1 MNISRRKGR
10 YGVDAPYV
18 PMLMIAGAIVGI
30 GLIVFAHM
38 VQLWITVIILLVLAS
53 CYLHTTMPKI
63 AFILVLMA
71 LCTSCAS
78 SQKSGSTQFPLGAY
92 KIRSAQVD
100 YYGNG
105 TYKIFD
111 TRQVYVL
118 GRYKIDG
125 NVITM
130 TDTGGEYGCKGNS
143 NPAKYKWSSDGT
155 SIKFTLIEDSCDA
168 RRTAMLES
176 PFQKLGQ

>member
-1 MNISRRKGR
+1 
-10 YGVDAPYV
+10 
-18 PMLMIAGAIVGI
+18 
-30 GLIVFAHM
+30 
-38 VQLWITVIILLVLAS
+38 
-53 CYLHTTMPKI
+53 MPKV
-63 AFILVLMA
+63 AFILILMA

-78 SQKSGSTQFPLGAY
+78 SQKSGSSQFPIGAY

-105 TYKIFD
+105 TYRIFD

-143 NPAKYKWSSDGT
+143 NPAKYKWNFDGT
-155 SIKFTLIEDSCDA
+155 SIKFTLIEDRCDA

-176 PFQKLGQ
+176 PFRKLGR